1 VNPARGLLKKRRK
14 CQIVPCEANLP
25 VQTRIVAHRA
35 QSTHIYKFMHVRTA
49 GLDSVFAFLNKA
61 VTLTAEALL
70 ATLAEAGT
78 IARREVE
85 NWVAIIVRIMWA

>member
-1 VNPARGLLKKRRK
+1 
-14 CQIVPCEANLP
+14 
-25 VQTRIVAHRA
+25 
-35 QSTHIYKFMHVRTA
+35 MHVRTA